1 MACAGHTLRGFFVT
15 GVFVI
20 LFLAAVVGIFKP
32 YIRGAKRWQFA
43 VAAFVAFILIGVAAP
58 KSQVKPSAAK
68 GSTETT
74 SEVTTDKAETAQV
87 DTEPASA
94 WSYSTDKD
102 EMRGSETKYA
112 QLDGTNTIN
121 LDFPYGEQRG
131 KILVRQSAQFG
142 FDILFGVE
150 SGQILCHSYQNS
162 YISVKFDNGPIKRY
176 GCTDA
181 SDGTSNMVFLKD
193 PKGFL
198 SKLKAS
204 KKAIIEAEF
213 FQNGV
218 QQLTFDTAGLQ
229 WK

>member
-1 MACAGHTLRGFFVT
+1 
-15 GVFVI
+15 

-32 YIRGAKRWQFA
+32 YIKGAKRWQFA
-43 VAAFVAFILIGVAAP
+43 LAAFVAFILIGVTAP
-58 KSQVKPSAAK
+58 KSDVKPSEARSTTAAAEE
-68 GSTETT
+68 STNEA
-74 SEVTTDKAETAQV
+74 EKAEEN
-87 DTEPASA
+87 TEPESGWA
-94 WSYSTDKD
+94 YSTNKD

-112 QLDGTNTIN
+112 QLEGSNTIK

-142 FDILFGVE
+142 FDILVGVD

-162 YISVKFDNGPIKRY
+162 YISVKFDSGPIKRY

-181 SDGTSNMVFLKD
+181 SDGTNNMVFLKD

-198 SKLKAS
+198 SNLKAS